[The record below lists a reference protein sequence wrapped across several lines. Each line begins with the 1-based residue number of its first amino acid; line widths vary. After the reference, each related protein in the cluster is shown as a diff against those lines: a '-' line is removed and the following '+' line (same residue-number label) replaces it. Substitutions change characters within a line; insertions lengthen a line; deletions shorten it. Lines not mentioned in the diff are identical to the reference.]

1 MTMRRETLEWTGRRS
16 RLAIA
21 AAVASMAV
29 PACDGSDEPPTCL
42 QPVQERTVTMDDF
55 LYLPNCVEAAGGTE
69 LEIVNDGQAPH
80 TFTIESDEAPAE
92 VDVPA
97 GERAPLTVPE
107 LPAGTYLVTCT
118 YHPQMEGALRVP
130 PPA

>member
-1 MTMRRETLEWTGRRS
+1 
-16 RLAIA
+16 
-21 AAVASMAV
+21 
-29 PACDGSDEPPTCL
+29 
-42 QPVQERTVTMDDF
+42 VQERTVTMDDF
-55 LYLPNCVEAAGGTE
+55 VYLPDCVQATGGSE

-80 TFTIESDEAPAE
+80 TFTVESDEGSAE

-97 GERAPLTVPE
+97 GERASMTVPD
-107 LPAGTYLVTCT
+107 LPAGTYQVTCT